1 MSGPAPAGMPGR
13 RRQIRPSH
21 HSLDSKRCRM
31 MTYGRIIMASPT
43 KSCSLDPVPT
53 FILKEV
59 LDVLLP
65 YLTHMCNASLSG
77 GQLPVS
83 QRHAIITPL
92 LKKSS
97 LDPAELKN
105 YRPVSNL
112 TFMSKIVEK
121 LVSGQLVGY
130 LQSNN
135 LMPRFQSAYRRHHST
150 ETALLRVIS
159 DIVGAVDRGC
169 VTLLGLLDLS
179 AAFDTVDHTI
189 LLDRLRIRFGVGGGV
204 LGWIRTFL
212 VGRTQQVLYMGRLSS
227 IGRLDFGVPQGSVLG
242 PLLFLLYTAELFEVI
257 NRKGLV
263 AHSYADDT
271 QVHLSVPAS
280 ESPVAARQ
288 FSECIEEIDGWM
300 RSNRLKMNTDKTQL
314 IWIGTRQQLSKV
326 DINEIE
332 LQLDTVSFSTSV
344 SDLGVILDNQLKM
357 TDHVAA
363 LCRSCFFQ
371 LRQIRS
377 IRRSLTSD
385 ARKTLVNAF
394 VMSRLDY
401 CNSLCQGINEGLL
414 NKLQHI
420 QNAAARLVTDTRKY
434 DHITPVLRDLHWLP
448 IRQRIV
454 FKLATMVY
462 KCQHGLCPSYLAEDC
477 ILLSATRGR
486 QHLRSAG
493 RLELLVPRTRTV
505 TFGPRAFAVAGPGVW
520 NSLPPAL
527 REPTLSF
534 NCFRR
539 GLKTFL
545 FR

>member
-1 MSGPAPAGMPGR
+1 M
-13 RRQIRPSH
+13 
-21 HSLDSKRCRM
+21 
-31 MTYGRIIMASPT
+31 
-43 KSCSLDPVPT
+43 
-53 FILKEV
+53 
-59 LDVLLP
+59 
-65 YLTHMCNASLSG
+65 
-77 GQLPVS
+77 
-83 QRHAIITPL
+83 
-92 LKKSS
+92 
-97 LDPAELKN
+97 
-105 YRPVSNL
+105 
-112 TFMSKIVEK
+112 
-121 LVSGQLVGY
+121 
-130 LQSNN
+130 
-135 LMPRFQSAYRRHHST
+135 
-150 ETALLRVIS
+150 
-159 DIVGAVDRGC
+159 
-169 VTLLGLLDLS
+169 TLLGLLDLS

-280 ESPVAARQ
+280 ESPVAVRQ

-314 IWIGTRQQLSKV
+314 IWIGTRQQLSRV

-332 LQLDTVSFSTSV
+332 LQLDTASFSTSV

-363 LCRSCFFQ
+363 LCRSCFIQ

-505 TFGPRAFAVAGPGVW
+505 SFGPRAFAVAGPG
-520 NSLPPAL
+520 
-527 REPTLSF
+527 F
-534 NCFRR
+534 
-539 GLKTFL
+539 GFL
-545 FR
+545 CPLL

>member
-1 MSGPAPAGMPGR
+1 MP
-13 RRQIRPSH
+13 
-21 HSLDSKRCRM
+21 
-31 MTYGRIIMASPT
+31 
-43 KSCSLDPVPT
+43 
-53 FILKEV
+53 
-59 LDVLLP
+59 
-65 YLTHMCNASLSG
+65 
-77 GQLPVS
+77 
-83 QRHAIITPL
+83 
-92 LKKSS
+92 
-97 LDPAELKN
+97 
-105 YRPVSNL
+105 
-112 TFMSKIVEK
+112 
-121 LVSGQLVGY
+121 
-130 LQSNN
+130 
-135 LMPRFQSAYRRHHST
+135 
-150 ETALLRVIS
+150 
-159 DIVGAVDRGC
+159 DIVLYNNCSILYIWVWKRSTKCCSMCPFTSCGINLNVSERYRQNQKTDRF
-169 VTLLGLLDLS
+169 VTQ
-179 AAFDTVDHTI
+179 I
-189 LLDRLRIRFGVGGGV
+189 
-204 LGWIRTFL
+204 
-212 VGRTQQVLYMGRLSS
+212 
-227 IGRLDFGVPQGSVLG
+227 
-242 PLLFLLYTAELFEVI
+242 
-257 NRKGLV
+257 
-263 AHSYADDT
+263 
-271 QVHLSVPAS
+271 
-280 ESPVAARQ
+280 
-288 FSECIEEIDGWM
+288 
-300 RSNRLKMNTDKTQL
+300 
-314 IWIGTRQQLSKV
+314 
-326 DINEIE
+326 
-332 LQLDTVSFSTSV
+332 
-344 SDLGVILDNQLKM
+344 
-357 TDHVAA
+357 
-363 LCRSCFFQ
+363 

-505 TFGPRAFAVAGPGVW
+505 TFGPRAW